1 MAVKSSGSLSFN
13 TDIVGEFGG
22 SVPHSF
28 SEYILSMA
36 LWFRMHPNNN
46 VPTSNSNISMSG
58 FYGSV
63 KGVYMTY
70 EIIGAG
76 GGGGAGDG
84 SPGLGGTVKRL
95 LFASTTQGQ
104 AAISK

>member
-1 MAVKSSGSLSFN
+1 
-13 TDIVGEFGG
+13 
-22 SVPHSF
+22 
-28 SEYILSMA
+28 
-36 LWFRMHPNNN
+36 
-46 VPTSNSNISMSG
+46 
-58 FYGSV
+58 
-63 KGVYMTY
+63 MTY

-104 AAISK
+104 AARWQSLPVALAW